1 MKIRWW
7 RKQIIT
13 HASITLALA
22 LIFFQIANP
31 LLAAAQ
37 SSDSP
42 TATPPALM
50 ISKCVTWW
58 SHDAT
63 GYHPAIYLQY
73 ENDSGHDLSGQLIRF
88 QCRFTDIRNG
98 YVTVAR
104 KEMRTALANTRSQRV
119 ILRGPTPFEL
129 PIDENGWPNI
139 ECKAM
144 SRIGEVGDE
153 GTQDLILCR
162 LESIT
167 LSDDEALERLEKQDD
182 MRKGK
187 YIAQPS
193 QKGRNNQPEKPLTA
207 STPLLRLT
215 DPPEKSPGKG
225 DKKPPGKGASIDF
238 SIPAKGPGLGD
249 DFFDFEQAFGRP
261 AEVDP
266 TSGRWTWVHYKEPD
280 NSDIFVGARHPNSKA
295 DVVVASVH
303 SNKALTDSQVNSI
316 AHVYAGK
323 YKAQPLGSPNHS
335 VRYLASGRVQVTTM
349 ASSTYHL
356 SVYNIGDAK
365 DGNYVLILSRIPGTV
380 EGTLTEQVRTSHLLN
395 FLKPVLGDAQN

>member
-1 MKIRWW
+1 MNIREW
-7 RKQIIT
+7 RKYISIQ
-13 HASITLALA
+13 ASMLLVLACTQFAYSLPSA
-22 LIFFQIANP
+22 GETGDGT
-31 LLAAAQ
+31 
-37 SSDSP
+37 S
-42 TATPPALM
+42 ATTPAPPLM
-50 ISKCVTWW
+50 ISKYVTWW

-144 SRIGEVGDE
+144 SRTGEVGDE

-167 LSDDEALERLEKQDD
+167 MTDEEALERLEKQDD
-182 MRKGK
+182 IRKGK
-187 YIAQPS
+187 YVAQPG
-193 QKGRNNQPEKPLTA
+193 QKGRSNQPEKPLTA
-207 STPLLRLT
+207 TTPLLRLT
-215 DPPEKSPGKG
+215 DPTPKNGGKSDTKPASKSP
-225 DKKPPGKGASIDF
+225 SIDF

-249 DFFDFEQAFGRP
+249 DFFDFEQAFSRP
-261 AEVDP
+261 VEVDP
-266 TSGRWTWVHYKEPD
+266 SSGRWTWVHYREPD

-303 SNKALTDSQVNSI
+303 SNKPLTDSQAIAI

-323 YKAQPLGSPNHS
+323 YKAQPLGSATHS
-335 VRYLASGRVQVTTM
+335 VRYLASGRVQVTAM

-365 DGNYVLILSRIPGTV
+365 DGNYILVLSRIPGTV
-380 EGTLTEQVRTSHLLN
+380 EGTLTEQVRTSRLLN
-395 FLKPVLGDAQN
+395 FLKPVIGE